1 MVKMFLTSSF
11 IDVVEQFREFVKE
24 DLNGKTVTF
33 IPTASIPE
41 EIDHYVYSAKEAFTN
56 LGIVVEELNISTA
69 SLEEIKEKLEQNNF
83 IYVSGGNT
91 FYLLQELR
99 RSGADKIIIKQ
110 VEQGKLYI
118 GESAGTV
125 ITSPNI
131 KYIELMDDREK
142 ALELDSFNGLNLIN
156 FYPVP
161 HYSNEPFKKAADD
174 VITLYNSK
182 LNLVPFS
189 NSEVIRVNQDNI
201 DVNQ

>member
-41 EIDHYVYSAKEAFTN
+41 EIDHYVYSAKEVFTN
-56 LGIVVEELNISTA
+56 LGIVVEELDISTA

-125 ITSPNI
+125 VTSPNI
-131 KYIELMDDREK
+131 NYINLIDDKEK
-142 ALELDSFNGLNLIN
+142 APDLDTFEGLNLIN

-161 HYSNEPFKKAADD
+161 HYNNEPFKKVVADL
-174 VITLYNSK
+174 ITQYDSN
-182 LNLVPFS
+182 LNIVPFS
-189 NSEVIRVNQDNI
+189 NSEVIRVSQNSI
-201 DVNQ
+201 DIS